1 MLLFENG
8 YFQQYKSIS
17 QIIIGVQ
24 SVKIS
29 SLLNWL
35 LIMAGFDISTY
46 PNYFLTL
53 LMLFKY
59 CTSNKTFTVFI
70 IMLAGI
76 AFNKLPYNYC

>member
-1 MLLFENG
+1 MMNKNLKRMLLFENG

-17 QIIIGVQ
+17 QIITGEQ

-46 PNYFLTL
+46 PNNFLTL
-53 LMLFKY
+53 LMLFNH
-59 CTSNKTFTVFI
+59 CTSNKTFTVII
-70 IMLAGI
+70 IM
-76 AFNKLPYNYC
+76 